1 MRIVVAMDSL
11 GAALIASFVVLGM
24 TCIAV
29 LSANFREALAIF
41 AGLVVLT
48 LALTVL
54 ALGPS
59 LQAIRSQLAGPVA
72 SVPHQQ
78 TTPITAR
85 DLDPG
90 APVDVEADV
99 SAAWAVD
106 YYDAE
111 LRRQCQPCR
120 EAAGNTNPAITVIRY
135 DARTEFLHAIADGV
149 SVSIHAVDS
158 RFGGSFTVYW
168 SSEVDPAGNGWSA
181 RCGLPAF
188 ERGLRITGFRT
199 KADAEAWLTEASKR
213 MRELGIK
220 VEQEAG

>member
-1 MRIVVAMDSL
+1 MDAL
-11 GAALIASFVVLGM
+11 GAALIASLAVLGVM
-24 TCIAV
+24 SIAV

-41 AGLVVLT
+41 AGLGALIF
-48 LALTVL
+48 ALTVL

-59 LQAIRSQLAGPVA
+59 LQAIRSQLADPPA
-72 SVPHQQ
+72 SVPHAQNIAVRA
-78 TTPITAR
+78 PN
-85 DLDPG
+85 LDPA
-90 APVDVEADV
+90 APVDIEADV

-106 YYDAE
+106 YYDAQ

-120 EAAGNTNPAITVIRY
+120 EAAGNANQPITVIRY
-135 DARTEFLHAIADGV
+135 DARREFLHAIADGV
-149 SVSIHAVDS
+149 SISIHMVHR

-188 ERGLRITGFRT
+188 ERGLRITGFKTR
-199 KADAEAWLTEASKR
+199 AEAEAWLAEAGRR

-220 VEQEAG
+220 VELDAG

>member
-1 MRIVVAMDSL
+1 MDAL
-11 GAALIASFVVLGM
+11 GAALIASFAVLGVM
-24 TCIAV
+24 SIAV

-48 LALTVL
+48 FALTVL

-72 SVPHQQ
+72 SVPHGQNIAAAA
-78 TTPITAR
+78 PNF
-85 DLDPG
+85 DPG

-99 SAAWAVD
+99 SAAWAVE

-120 EAAGNTNPAITVIRY
+120 EAAGNTSQPITVIRY
-135 DARTEFLHAIADGV
+135 DARAQFLHAIADGV
-149 SVSIHAVDS
+149 SISIHTVHR
-158 RFGGSFTVYW
+158 RFGGRFTVYW
-168 SSEVDPAGNGWSA
+168 SSEVDPDGNGWSA

-188 ERGLRITGFRT
+188 ERGLRITGFKT
-199 KADAEAWLTEASKR
+199 KADAEAWLAEASRR

-220 VEQEAG
+220 VEQDAG